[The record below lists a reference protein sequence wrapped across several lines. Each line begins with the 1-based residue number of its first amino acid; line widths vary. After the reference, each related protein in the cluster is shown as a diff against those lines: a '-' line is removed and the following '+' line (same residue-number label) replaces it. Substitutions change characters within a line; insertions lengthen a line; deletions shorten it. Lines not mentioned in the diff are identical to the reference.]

1 MNRTV
6 RVTDHAILQYLQ
18 RAHGLDV
25 DAVRRH
31 MAGLATTAHEL
42 GAIGV
47 VVENVKLRLE
57 AGVCISVL
65 ERRWPSRHPERGEP

>member
-6 RVTDHAILQYLQ
+6 RVTDHAILRYLEL
-18 RAHGLDV
+18 AHGLDV

-31 MAGLATTAHEL
+31 MAGLVANANEL

-47 VVENVKLRLE
+47 VVESVKLRLE
-57 AGVCISVL
+57 AGVCIAVL
-65 ERRWPSRHPERGEP
+65 KRRWPTRIPGGPDR

>member
-1 MNRTV
+1 MNQTV
-6 RVTDHAILQYLQ
+6 RVTDHAILRYLE

-31 MAGLATTAHEL
+31 VSGLAATAGEL

-57 AGVCISVL
+57 AGVCTSVL
-65 ERRWPSRHPERGEP
+65 KPRWPTRRPQGGDQ